1 MNSSPLSAKAC
12 EGPTDDVIHQL
23 AFSRVR
29 TMRRLAN
36 WLPAAVLFVGG
47 LLFWE
52 AIVRAFSI
60 KGFILPAPS
69 AIASAFVAEWAAL
82 RTAGVSTFATALAG
96 LAVGVSLAI
105 LSALAAARWT
115 PVRDG
120 AMPLAIAA
128 NSTPIIVLA
137 PIANSWF
144 GLRSAWG
151 TILVVSVLVFFPI
164 MINLVKGLLSAES
177 SQLELMQSYAA
188 SDRSVLW
195 KLRLPGALPY
205 LFSALKVAA
214 SLSLIGAIVKEYF
227 GGSQERLGQYI
238 TSKAGLFQF
247 EEAWA
252 AIVLASVF
260 GILLYVAISIF
271 ERWAIPWHVSIR
283 SA

>member
-1 MNSSPLSAKAC
+1 
-12 EGPTDDVIHQL
+12 
-23 AFSRVR
+23 
-29 TMRRLAN
+29 MRRLQN
-36 WLPAAVLFVGG
+36 WVPAAVLFIGG
-47 LLFWE
+47 LGLWE
-52 AIVRAFSI
+52 GIVRAFAI

-69 AIASAFVAEWAAL
+69 AIAVAFTEEWSVLRVAGL
-82 RTAGVSTFATALAG
+82 STFSTAIAG
-96 LAVGVSLAI
+96 LAVGATLAV
-105 LSALAAARWT
+105 LAALAAARWA
-115 PVRDG
+115 PVREG

-151 TILVVSVLVFFPI
+151 TVLVVAVLVFFPI
-164 MINLVKGLLSAES
+164 MINLVKGLLSADT
-177 SQLELMQSYAA
+177 SQLELMDSYAA

-214 SLSLIGAIVKEYF
+214 ALSLIGAIVKEYF

-252 AIVLASVF
+252 AIVLASAF
-260 GILLYVAISIF
+260 GILVYLAISAV
-271 ERWAIPWHVSIR
+271 ERVAIPWHVSIR
-283 SA
+283 NV